1 MRSAASPYAFTPSRR
16 AFSTILLVTC
26 STLPLFQTADTGVAS
41 EAPLYAE
48 MRVTSAAHCTTG
60 QRMGSFVFHYVM
72 VLNFLPFFCV
82 SKVMASLFAELRFGE
97 EFGILLLSL

>member
-1 MRSAASPYAFTPSRR
+1 MHSVASPYAFTSSRR

-26 STLPLFQTADTGVAS
+26 SILPLFQMADTGIAS
-41 EAPLYAE
+41 EAQWYAE
-48 MRVTSAAHCTTG
+48 MSVTSAAHCTTG
-60 QRMGSFVFHYVM
+60 QRMGSFVLHCVM

-97 EFGILLLSL
+97 EFGILSLSL